1 MNLRTALVASLLL
14 TARLAAASP
23 TTSDGWYEEGQT
35 QYTLGNFDKAVDA
48 FKKGFELE
56 TSDQKKP
63 SYLYNIAQAYRQA
76 NDCKNAVFFY
86 KRFLAMKANDT
97 AKPLKPETKAD
108 VDGWVKDGEACM
120 KQQDALR
127 NRAPDG
133 TVKPGDDGSKKPPDD
148 VVKPPPV
155 KPPPVKPP
163 PVKPVETT
171 AAKPVETTAAKPVE
185 STAAKP
191 VETTVAV
198 RDTGADASAH
208 VSVRGPAPAAPHL
221 LSVRLL
227 GGGSKMSAGDL
238 TFGILGTG
246 TLLAGYPI
254 AINDKLTLEAGAG
267 LTFAQASFDNM
278 TTGNTESNKM
288 WGVFANAGVRYAAT
302 PKIGV
307 RGDLGLGALV
317 MSGLDHDGNVF
328 TEDGVGATGALSMVH
343 ARVAASVDYLITDT
357 LAVTLTPIAFGYS
370 PAKSGLRSDISSITS
385 LDFMVGLGYRM

>member
-56 TSDQKKP
+56 TADQKKP

-76 NDCKNAVFFY
+76 NDCKNSVFFY

-97 AKPLKPETKAD
+97 AKPLKPETKSD
-108 VDGWVKDGEACM
+108 VDGWIKDGEACM
-120 KQQDALR
+120 KQQDDLR
-127 NRAPDG
+127 NKAPDG
-133 TVKPGDDGSKKPPDD
+133 TVKPGDDGSKKPPVDA
-148 VVKPPPV
+148 VKPPPL

-163 PVKPVETT
+163 PVKPVDTT
-171 AAKPVETTAAKPVE
+171 AAKPGDTG
-185 STAAKP
+185 
-191 VETTVAV
+191 TVAV
-198 RDTGADASAH
+198 HDTDTTTTGPDTSAQ
-208 VSVRGPAPAAPHL
+208 SSSEGPPPAAPHL

-238 TFGILGTG
+238 SFGILGTG

-254 AINDKLTLEAGAG
+254 AISDKLTIEAGAG
-267 LTFAQASFDNM
+267 LTFTQASFDNM
-278 TTGNTESNKM
+278 TTGTTQSSKM
-288 WGVFANAGVRYAAT
+288 FGLFANAGLRYAVA
-302 PKIGV
+302 PKVAI
-307 RGDLGLGALV
+307 RGDLGAGVLV
-317 MSGLDHDGNVF
+317 LSGLGDNGNVF
-328 TEDGVGATGALSMVH
+328 TQGGVGTTGALSMFH
-343 ARVAASVDYLITDT
+343 ARVALSADYLVTDA
-357 LAVTLTPIAFGYS
+357 LAVTVTPIAFGYS

-385 LDFMVGLGYRM
+385 IDFMIGLGYRM

>member
-14 TARLAAASP
+14 TARLASASP

-120 KQQDALR
+120 KQQDDLR
-127 NRAPDG
+127 NKAPDG
-133 TVKPGDDGSKKPPDD
+133 TVKPGDDGSKRPPADA
-148 VVKPPPV
+148 VKPPPV
-155 KPPPVKPP
+155 KPPPVKPAD
-163 PVKPVETT
+163 TT
-171 AAKPVETTAAKPVE
+171 AAKPVDTG
-185 STAAKP
+185 
-191 VETTVAV
+191 TVAV
-198 RDTGADASAH
+198 HDTDTVTGPDTSAH
-208 VSVRGPAPAAPHL
+208 VSIDGPQPAAPHL

-227 GGGSKMSAGDL
+227 GGGSKMSAGHL
-238 TFGILGTG
+238 SFGILGTG

-267 LTFAQASFDNM
+267 LTFTQASFDNM
-278 TTGNTESNKM
+278 TTGTTESSKM
-288 WGVFANAGVRYAAT
+288 FGLFANAGLRYAVA
-302 PKIGV
+302 PKVAV
-307 RGDLGLGALV
+307 RGDVGAGLLVLSGLG
-317 MSGLDHDGNVF
+317 DDGNVF
-328 TEDGVGATGALSMVH
+328 TQGGVGTTGALSMFH
-343 ARVAASVDYLITDT
+343 ARVALSADYLVTNALAIT
-357 LAVTLTPIAFGYS
+357 VTPIAFGYS

-385 LDFMVGLGYRM
+385 IDFMLGLGYRM